1 VGVLSPVGLIL
12 GILLPFVFAGA
23 EEESGAI
30 CTRFSTFGKS
40 TNNSTSG
47 MLMSKEVLS
56 EPDLEEF
63 SDFVTPIKDG
73 ISGSL

>member
-1 VGVLSPVGLIL
+1 
-12 GILLPFVFAGA
+12 
-23 EEESGAI
+23 
-30 CTRFSTFGKS
+30 
-40 TNNSTSG
+40 
-47 MLMSKEVLS
+47 MSKEVLS